1 VKGVSLYDS
10 WLRQLTRERER
21 LADAEKKRADALKEI
36 ARLEKKLANAKQ
48 RGRGR

>member
-1 VKGVSLYDS
+1 MSLTDS

-21 LADAEKKRADALKEI
+21 LSDAEKKRAEALERI

-48 RGRGR
+48 RGRG